1 MIQKSITVFKEFSKN
16 PVVAMLFIA
25 LVAVGYLYW
34 DVQEVYEAQIKEQKQ
49 SIKELKKELKSN
61 RNKFENH
68 LQSCEPNYNVGQTR
82 RGGKKR

>member
-34 DVQEVYEAQIKEQKQ
+34 DVQGAYETQINEQRQ
-49 SIKELKKELKSN
+49 SIKELKKEA
-61 RNKFENH
+61 NKCRDRYEDH
-68 LQSCEPNYNVGQTR
+68 LRSCENSYDMGQR
-82 RGGKKR
+82 RGKKR